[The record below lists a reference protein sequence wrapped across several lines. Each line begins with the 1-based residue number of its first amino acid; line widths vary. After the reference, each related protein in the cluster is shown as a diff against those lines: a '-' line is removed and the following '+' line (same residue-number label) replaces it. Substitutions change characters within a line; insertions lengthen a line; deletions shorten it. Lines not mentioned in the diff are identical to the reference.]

1 MNTLH
6 WYSSRR
12 RTWVIVR
19 SVWAVHNA
27 RTFEITKE
35 VVLLT
40 TTLDKRLSTT
50 SFVIQG
56 PDGIYPRL
64 LREEI
69 TGTLKK
75 ILNLL

>member
-27 RTFEITKE
+27 RIFEITKE
-35 VVLLT
+35 MVLGLLSSVVVS
-40 TTLDKRLSTT
+40 K
-50 SFVIQG
+50 FQG